1 MVPDVARDEVKSSD
15 FDMIVLPGGLK
26 GTQTL
31 QQGPRVAQLLRSF
44 RLGNG
49 GRFMAHGGPA
59 TGEFNHKGGCMETKK
74 LLATGLAL
82 AFLAGG
88 VSLSTV
94 SVAQADSKK
103 SEASTEKKDIK
114 QGDKPAEAAEGKKR
128 GFKKGQKPTE
138 TMGTMGKE
146 KTKDGSK
153 P

>member
-1 MVPDVARDEVKSSD
+1 
-15 FDMIVLPGGLK
+15 
-26 GTQTL
+26 
-31 QQGPRVAQLLRSF
+31 
-44 RLGNG
+44 
-49 GRFMAHGGPA
+49 
-59 TGEFNHKGGCMETKK
+59 METKK

-88 VSLSTV
+88 VSLSAV

-103 SEASTEKKDIK
+103 SEASAEKKDIK
-114 QGDKPAEAAEGKKR
+114 QGDKPAEAAEGKNR